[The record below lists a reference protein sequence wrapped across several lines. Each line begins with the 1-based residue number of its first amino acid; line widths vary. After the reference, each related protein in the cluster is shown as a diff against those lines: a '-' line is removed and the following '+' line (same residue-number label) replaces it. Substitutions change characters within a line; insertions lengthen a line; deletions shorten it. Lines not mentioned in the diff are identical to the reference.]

1 MKSCLRSIQ
10 KSGMSSTPIYR
21 RWCDMRARCQN
32 PSHQLYKWYGARG
45 INVCAEWGSF
55 LQFYS
60 DMGAGYQKGL
70 QLDRIDNSKGYSKD
84 NCRWASNREQLYN
97 RTCTRRFLYEGE
109 QCTAL
114 EIIERAGLSGKVR
127 RDQMYGM
134 LSRHTAEEAVAI
146 YKTKLTTEE

>member
-84 NCRWASNREQLYN
+84 NCRWAPAKVNNRNRRSNRIVETPNGPMVLAEAAEIYGIDPSLISYRLRRGFSTEQTFAKIDY
-97 RTCTRRFLYEGE
+97 
-109 QCTAL
+109 
-114 EIIERAGLSGKVR
+114 RAI
-127 RDQMYGM
+127 
-134 LSRHTAEEAVAI
+134 A
-146 YKTKLTTEE
+146 